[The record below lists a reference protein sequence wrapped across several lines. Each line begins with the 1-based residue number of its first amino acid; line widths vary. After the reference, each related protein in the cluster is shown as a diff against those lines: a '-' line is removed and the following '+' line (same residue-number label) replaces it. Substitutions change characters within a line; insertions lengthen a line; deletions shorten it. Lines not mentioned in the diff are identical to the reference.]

1 MNHNE
6 RRVNSPSAVATV
18 TENTKQWFVAV
29 IMSLSIA
36 LNVVMIYEWR
46 DATMHTEL
54 KRYDLDFFKENDW
67 AQLKAQVE
75 IDRQLI
81 EAYGL
86 QNAVRHSAKEK

>member
-1 MNHNE
+1 
-6 RRVNSPSAVATV
+6 
-18 TENTKQWFVAV
+18 
-29 IMSLSIA
+29 
-36 LNVVMIYEWR
+36 
-46 DATMHTEL
+46 MHTEL